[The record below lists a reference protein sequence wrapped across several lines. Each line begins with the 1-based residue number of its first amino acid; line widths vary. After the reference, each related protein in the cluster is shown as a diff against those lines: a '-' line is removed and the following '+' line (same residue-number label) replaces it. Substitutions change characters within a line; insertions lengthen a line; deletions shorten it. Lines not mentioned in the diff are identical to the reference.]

1 MTWWPGG
8 GCWNTWTWLPM
19 KFFAPYLSCMFNTF
33 FWIHIYLF
41 FKMTMNTHHGVIH
54 QMYQINHDEELF
66 HLESKVSNMVASEHV
81 ISSSDE
87 IIY

>member
-1 MTWWPGG
+1 
-8 GCWNTWTWLPM
+8 
-19 KFFAPYLSCMFNTF
+19 
-33 FWIHIYLF
+33 
-41 FKMTMNTHHGVIH
+41 MNTHHGVIH